1 MKKIGKIILHII
13 EWIFAI
19 FGFIIAV
26 AMIAYGGKGIIS
38 GIVFLMSAL
47 VISPVFEKI
56 PILTSKPKKRIIL
69 QFVSAFVIF
78 VIAFCLVPTSSNT
91 EKIAENNPVSD
102 VSVTSTTTVT
112 TITEKVTTTKQTTT
126 KPVTTTYTTST
137 TTETTTTST
146 ITSTTSTTT
155 TATTTITTIP
165 TTTLQTTTQPVLTTI
180 VYTQPPVIVQEN
192 SRTVYYTETGSKY
205 HYDGNCGR
213 GTYYPCTLDEAIGMG
228 LEPCKKCT

>member
-26 AMIAYGGKGIIS
+26 AMIAYGGKGVIS

-112 TITEKVTTTKQTTT
+112 TITEKVTTTKQTT

-155 TATTTITTIP
+155 TTTTTITTIP

>member
-26 AMIAYGGKGIIS
+26 AMIAYGGKGVIS

-112 TITEKVTTTKQTTT
+112 TITEKVTTTKQTI

-155 TATTTITTIP
+155 TTTTTITTIP